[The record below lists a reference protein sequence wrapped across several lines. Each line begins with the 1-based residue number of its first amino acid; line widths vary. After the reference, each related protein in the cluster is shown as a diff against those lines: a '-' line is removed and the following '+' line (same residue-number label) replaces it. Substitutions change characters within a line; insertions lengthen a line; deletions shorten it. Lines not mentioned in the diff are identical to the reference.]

1 MQPGYQPSRAEDS
14 WAAARAQAV
23 ADKEKED
30 RRAQHPRPVATPQH
44 SQPAS
49 FTRPAPDPSG
59 DPRPV
64 RAASQRRLRRI
75 QEKDAAEKLAEE
87 QRAQQILA
95 ERRRHRT
102 GAPRMFPWI
111 SPRLRRS
118 C

>member
-1 MQPGYQPSRAEDS
+1 MRSTPDISPPHSTASLRVSRAPLLT
-14 WAAARAQAV
+14 RA
-23 ADKEKED
+23 
-30 RRAQHPRPVATPQH
+30 
-44 SQPAS
+44 
-49 FTRPAPDPSG
+49 G

-102 GAPRMFPWI
+102 GAPRTLSRI

>member
-1 MQPGYQPSRAEDS
+1 MQPGYQPSSRAEDS

-30 RRAQHPRPVATPQH
+30 RRAFRPRPSATPQH
-44 SQPAS
+44 SRPAS
-49 FTRPAPDPSG
+49 LAPDPSG

-102 GAPRMFPWI
+102 GAARELPWI
-111 SPRLRRS
+111 SPPLHR
-118 C
+118 CC